1 MFVYIW
7 RVSNK
12 PSQDLSKHT
21 PVIAH
26 TWSPS
31 NGSAEC
37 LCASILRTAT
47 TSHVSAALHISS
59 VAQTRGQFGSDITP
73 SRPQFYL
80 PTNLPHPFAKHHPR
94 LLLPLRTYLKS
105 KRLSKLYR
113 CGFRWHS
120 NAEAPVAQPRKPS
133 DCDSKML
140 LHSGQSSS
148 GGEVTWG
155 VDLAST
161 SDFTRTRAG
170 AWALDI
176 ARVDRRVFALIK
188 C

>member
-26 TWSPS
+26 TWSPT

-47 TSHVSAALHISS
+47 TSHVSAAHVPNS
-59 VAQTRGQFGSDITP
+59 TCP
-73 SRPQFYL
+73 
-80 PTNLPHPFAKHHPR
+80 PTFPTPFAKHHPR

-176 ARVDRRVFALIK
+176 ARVDSRVFALIK